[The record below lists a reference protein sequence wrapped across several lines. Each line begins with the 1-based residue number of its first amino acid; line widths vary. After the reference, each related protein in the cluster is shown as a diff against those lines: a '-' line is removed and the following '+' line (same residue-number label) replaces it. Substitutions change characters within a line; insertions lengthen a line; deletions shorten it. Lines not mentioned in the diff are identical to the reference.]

1 MKIAEI
7 HIYQKDQAIVDGPYV
22 MSTMSLTSI
31 DATIVKVVSDTG
43 LIGWGEVSPLGPVY
57 QPQHALGARAALCH
71 LAPTLIG
78 RECLQPLLLQRH
90 MHQHLNGHNYAKAS
104 LDFAI
109 MDIIG
114 KHYKVRVCDLLGG
127 AENERLPAYFAI
139 SKGSAEDVAAKA
151 KDKVA
156 QGYQRLQIKVGGRD
170 VAQDI
175 EVVHKVWE
183 AVGKRVR
190 LVVDANRGMTGSQ
203 AMQLSLACQH
213 IPFLFEQ
220 PCNTMEEVANIR
232 PQMSHPIALD
242 ESIEGINDML
252 RAIGGNVCDGF
263 GLKLTRVGGLNAM
276 ATMRD
281 ICEARGL
288 PHTYEDSWGGDI
300 LSAAILHMGATVK
313 PNLLEAVWTAGN
325 YIDEHYDPENAVRST
340 DGYFTLPTGH
350 GLGVNPHE
358 NRIGIL
364 VHSFS

>member
-1 MKIAEI
+1 MKISEI
-7 HIYQKDQAIVDGPYV
+7 HIYQKQQAIVDGPYV
-22 MSTMSLTSI
+22 MSTMTLTSI
-31 DATIVKVVSDTG
+31 DATIIKLVTDTG
-43 LIGWGEVSPLGPVY
+43 IVGWGEVTPLGPAY

-78 RECLQPLLLQRH
+78 VNCLSPLVLQRH
-90 MHQHLNGHNYAKAS
+90 MDDHLNGHNYAKAAI
-104 LDFAI
+104 DFAV

-114 KHYKVRVCDLLGG
+114 KHHKVRVCDLLGG
-127 AENERLPAYFAI
+127 AVREQLPAYFAI
-139 SKGSAEDVAAKA
+139 SKGAAEDVAQKA
-151 KDKVA
+151 KDKVK
-156 QGYQRLQIKVGGRD
+156 QGYKRLQIKSGGRD

-183 AVGKRVR
+183 AVGNKVK

-203 AMQLSLACQH
+203 AMQLSLACKD
-213 IPFLFEQ
+213 IPFAFEQ

-232 PQMSHPIALD
+232 PQICHPIFLD
-242 ESIEGINDML
+242 ENIETVNDML
-252 RAIGGNVCDGF
+252 RAISMNACDGF

-288 PHTYEDSWGGDI
+288 PHSCEDSWGGDI

-313 PNLLEAVWTAGN
+313 PTMLESVWTAGN
-325 YIDEHYDPENAVRST
+325 YIEESYDPENTIRAENAV
-340 DGYFTLPTGH
+340 FTLPTGH
-350 GLGVNPHE
+350 GLGINPHE
-358 NRIGIL
+358 DRIGTL